1 MKVFRKSPTKNDL
14 LQKYVKEEMIGE
26 TNLIL
31 DCRTRWNSLADMLE
45 RFVKLKVPIQK
56 AMIDLK
62 INQELSESE
71 YQRLADLSRVFEILK
86 ATVEELCKRTAS
98 LITAD
103 TALKFMFTKLDA
115 MQHELVARELVT
127 SLKRRVKERR
137 LLVASTLNYLHN
149 PKTYFDSANE
159 YCDVFLRPDCT
170 EMRKHIVDVVKPKEN
185 FNVEST
191 HDVTVSAY
199 DDLPSASVPLKKQLE
214 MAVKKQM
221 LNQNSTSIETA
232 PDFDSLIKI
241 EMALYENGG
250 SRGKYLSMAFNN
262 LISIPPTSVESERAF
277 SSSGYLCNHL
287 RSRLSDKSLDTLL
300 FLRSH
305 YKAQPK
311 I

>member
-1 MKVFRKSPTKNDL
+1 MAQSGYKLPTSLNSIKNMVMKHGETVKLSIINKLQKLKNDGVKVSNLLAVLEERLLAFELSLKDDVICTTTDGASVIVAFGRDASIFHQQCLAYGIQLAILDVLYKNKDNCQTRNKKVFRKSPTINDL

-71 YQRLADLSRVFEILK
+71 YRRLADLSRVFEILK

-127 SLKRRVKERR
+127 SL
-137 LLVASTLNYLHN
+137 
-149 PKTYFDSANE
+149 
-159 YCDVFLRPDCT
+159 
-170 EMRKHIVDVVKPKEN
+170 
-185 FNVEST
+185 
-191 HDVTVSAY
+191 
-199 DDLPSASVPLKKQLE
+199 
-214 MAVKKQM
+214 
-221 LNQNSTSIETA
+221 
-232 PDFDSLIKI
+232 
-241 EMALYENGG
+241 
-250 SRGKYLSMAFNN
+250 
-262 LISIPPTSVESERAF
+262 
-277 SSSGYLCNHL
+277 
-287 RSRLSDKSLDTLL
+287 
-300 FLRSH
+300 
-305 YKAQPK
+305 
-311 I
+311 

>member
-1 MKVFRKSPTKNDL
+1 MYKNKENCQTRVNETEVVENNDTFASDDDDEDDNDGFHVTVRSNPNNEFIFKELIEKVRKIVKVFRKSPTKNDL
-14 LQKYVKEEMIGE
+14 LQKYVKEEMIRE

-45 RFVKLKVPIQK
+45 RFVKLEIPIQK

-71 YQRLADLSRVFEILK
+71 YRRLADLSRVFEILK

-115 MQHELVARELVT
+115 IQQELVAHELVT
-127 SLKRRVKERR
+127 SLKRRVKERM

-159 YCDVFLRPDCT
+159 YYDVFLRPDCT
-170 EMRKHIVDVVKPKEN
+170 EMRKHIVDVVKPKKN
-185 FNVEST
+185 VNVEST

-199 DDLPSASVPLKKQLE
+199 DDLPSASVPLNKQ
-214 MAVKKQM
+214 KWQ
-221 LNQNSTSIETA
+221 
-232 PDFDSLIKI
+232 
-241 EMALYENGG
+241 
-250 SRGKYLSMAFNN
+250 
-262 LISIPPTSVESERAF
+262 
-277 SSSGYLCNHL
+277 
-287 RSRLSDKSLDTLL
+287 
-300 FLRSH
+300 
-305 YKAQPK
+305 
-311 I
+311 